1 MKMIE
6 EITEKKG
13 GEGRSI
19 KELRNKTSKIDDS
32 MSDFVI
38 SERG

>member
-6 EITEKKG
+6 EITEKQD
-13 GEGRSI
+13 GEVRSI

-32 MSDFVI
+32 MSDYVI
-38 SERG
+38 SERE